1 MKKVKKK
8 VKRKVK
14 RVTKQPTIA
23 EIAEAELR
31 DGGTLDSTAGTVKDG
46 PREESATPKPKRKA
60 KSGQAIII
68 GSSKKDSA
76 AVKPT
81 SEPTDDSPRQQL
93 KKWEGVPDAKLFEKG
108 KVMEFIFK
116 MPKSTHPCPPPLH
129 RHQRHQHLD

>member
-46 PREESATPKPKRKA
+46 PREESATPKPKRKVEFQS
-60 KSGQAIII
+60 KSNI
-68 GSSKKDSA
+68 SR
-76 AVKPT
+76 
-81 SEPTDDSPRQQL
+81 EP
-93 KKWEGVPDAKLFEKG
+93 G
-108 KVMEFIFK
+108 KTK
-116 MPKSTHPCPPPLH
+116 HRLPPLPSWTSPLCGA
-129 RHQRHQHLD
+129 RLQSSFLAIPPRELQW